1 MPGCK
6 TPPAYVR
13 LFEVLTSIV
22 PTVVVDPSALAVFI
36 PLVITV
42 NPNIAIAANLADP
55 RKRHV
60 LFPFSD
66 VTTLHPFF
74 SFQITLKILFII
86 FPLLSTK
93 Q

>member
-22 PTVVVDPSALAVFI
+22 PTVVVAPSALAVFI

-55 RKRHV
+55 RK
-60 LFPFSD
+60 
-66 VTTLHPFF
+66 
-74 SFQITLKILFII
+74 
-86 FPLLSTK
+86 
-93 Q
+93 